1 MYQINMALLLMLNL
15 GVDIYLRF
23 FKYNKGFV
31 FQ

>member
-1 MYQINMALLLMLNL
+1 MYQINTEFPSIFNL